1 MAAARAGDFEALVA
15 VLDPDVVL
23 RANSGT
29 LVGGAASKVVRL
41 CVAEQALF
49 FQ

>member
-1 MAAARAGDFEALVA
+1 MAAARAGDWEALVA

-23 RANSGT
+23 RADSGASA
-29 LVGGAASKVVRL
+29 GGAASKVLRR